1 MLSTDGIKACHARE
15 RCLLPW
21 LSAQLSRLGG
31 GLTIRFRFTFR
42 TRRKSL
48 QGPYASCSL
57 ISDAIC
63 LRLFVGHLA
72 VHQTRERGWAT
83 ASGERYLYSI
93 VIHARSR
100 RHHSFCPV
108 SYQVAQAPGALAA
121 RPLLPHET
129 VVLDPPSPSTREDV
143 IMVDVGHA
151 LLDIRNS
158 FGAVFL
164 GAMVSLP

>member
-93 VIHARSR
+93 
-100 RHHSFCPV
+100 CPV